1 MSEVLKKM
9 ETRRSIRKYKKDAV
23 PQEILDQILEGWS
36 VCSQWTGTAEH
47 HYDPGYRSKDA
58 GRDRSEKL

>member
-9 ETRRSIRKYKKDAV
+9 DKKEYPKIQKRCGSTGNSGSDSG
-23 PQEILDQILEGWS
+23 GWS

-58 GRDRSEKL
+58 GRDRSDKL

>member
-23 PQEILDQILEGWS
+23 PQEILDQILEGL
-36 VCSQWTGTAEH
+36 VCLQPVDG
-47 HYDPGYRSKDA
+47 GSKIP
-58 GRDRSEKL
+58 L